1 MQTLCI
7 RCLIELNG
15 LLQGLKDVYKRQ
27 VYWERKEEYIR
38 VEVTLEKE
46 ERICLILNGEEEIVK
61 VQGSLE
67 REVRVK

>member
-1 MQTLCI
+1 M
-7 RCLIELNG
+7 
-15 LLQGLKDVYKRQ
+15 
-27 VYWERKEEYIR
+27 
-38 VEVTLEKE
+38 EVTLEKE

>member
-1 MQTLCI
+1 MVLLLPEGVDWVDCRTLTPAGMC
-7 RCLIELNG
+7 R
-15 LLQGLKDVYKRQ
+15 